1 MYGPR
6 MFRLEEEE
14 PDMIIFFS
22 FPLTISLG
30 VKETTSLYL
39 LHKEAIRQNLYFFHL
54 ILSAFRGRME
64 SFGENYIFFLVIAQ
78 FYVHSPRI

>member
-1 MYGPR
+1 M
-6 MFRLEEEE
+6 
-14 PDMIIFFS
+14 
-22 FPLTISLG
+22 
-30 VKETTSLYL
+30 TSLYF
-39 LHKEAIRQNLYFFHL
+39 LHKEATRQKLYFFHL